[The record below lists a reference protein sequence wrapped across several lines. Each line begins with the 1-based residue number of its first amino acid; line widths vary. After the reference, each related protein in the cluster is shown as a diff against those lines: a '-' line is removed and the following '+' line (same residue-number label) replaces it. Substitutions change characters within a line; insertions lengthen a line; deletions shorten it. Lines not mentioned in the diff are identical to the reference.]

1 MRVLRSVVQV
11 STGSM
16 LHIGQYLTTRNPVA
30 AQAIGDDT
38 LRLVLQADE
47 QALEEAL
54 GRRRVPPVL
63 DQDIE
68 RDAVLVHRAPEIA
81 RLAVDAQENLIEV
94 PGVARLR
101 SAPARL
107 AGEVGAECEA
117 PLPDGLIGE

>member
-1 MRVLRSVVQV
+1 MRVLSPVVQV

-16 LHIGQYLTTRNPVA
+16 PHIGQYLTMRNPVA

-63 DQDIE
+63 HQDVE
-68 RDAVLVHRAPEIA
+68 HDTVLVHRAPETVQ
-81 RLAVDAQENLIEV
+81 LAVDAQENLILLANSTRQRQSCKS
-94 PGVARLR
+94 GHARLGPWHTVKPPHH
-101 SAPARL
+101 A
-107 AGEVGAECEA
+107 
-117 PLPDGLIGE
+117 